1 MAKSSGQTDVLTQL
15 SKIALALPETTRVL
29 KGSHAQFLVREK
41 TFAYFLNDHHG
52 DGIVSIACKVLA
64 GDNNTL
70 AEAQLRRFY
79 LPAYIA
85 SRGWVALRLDTGK
98 VDWDEVKE
106 LLMSSYVLVAPKKL
120 AAQVTADA

>member
-1 MAKSSGQTDVLTQL
+1 MARSGQSDELAQI
-15 SKIALALPETTRVL
+15 SKIAAALPETTRAL
-29 KGSHAQFLVREK
+29 RGSHAQFLVRRT